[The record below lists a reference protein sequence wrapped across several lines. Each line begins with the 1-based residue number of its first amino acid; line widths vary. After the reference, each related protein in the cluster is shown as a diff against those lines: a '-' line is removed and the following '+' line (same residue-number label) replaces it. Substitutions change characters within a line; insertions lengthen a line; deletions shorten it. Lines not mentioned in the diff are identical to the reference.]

1 MPPLN
6 RFPLIAP
13 FLVATALGGCA
24 VGPDFA
30 TPAAP
35 DVPSF
40 AMKGDK
46 APDTVKLTTGAPA
59 GPWWTAL
66 SSPLLDT
73 TIRNALT
80 QSPTLDE
87 ADATLLQAKAGLA
100 AAKGQSLP
108 QVDLTG
114 GVQRERV
121 NLNAFGFTGFGSG
134 PTTNPTFT
142 LYSLGT
148 GVSYDLDLFGRN
160 RRGIEAAEARAE
172 AQGWRTEAA
181 YLTLTSN
188 VAIQAITIAALRA
201 EIAAV
206 EANIADDQQT
216 VDLITRAAKLGGS
229 TEAAR
234 LSTVTQLEKDRALLP
249 SLQGQ
254 LAEARHA
261 LGLLSGEAPG
271 GWTPPD
277 FAMSGFKVGAA
288 IPIGVP
294 SELVR
299 RRPDIRAAEADLHAA
314 TAEIGVATANM
325 YPNITISA
333 SITQGSLAAGNLFS
347 YDSSAWALG
356 SALTAPIFHGGTLE
370 AERQAAIAAA
380 QATDARYRQTVLKA
394 FTEVADALSAIATDE
409 ATITAQRATEAH
421 AAESLRLSRVAFQE
435 GGGTL
440 LDVLQAQR
448 DRNEA
453 TAARVRAEGQR
464 LADIVR
470 LFAAVGADWRD
481 AAPRQPGA

>member
-1 MPPLN
+1 MQ
-6 RFPLIAP
+6 
-13 FLVATALGGCA
+13 
-24 VGPDFA
+24 
-30 TPAAP
+30 
-35 DVPSF
+35 
-40 AMKGDK
+40 GDK
-46 APDTVKLTTGAPA
+46 APATIRLSAGTQVGA
-59 GPWWTAL
+59 WWTAL
-66 SSPLLDT
+66 SSPLLDA
-73 TIRNALT
+73 TIRNALA

-87 ADATLLQAKAGLA
+87 ADAILLQAKAGLA
-100 AAKGQSLP
+100 AAQGQSLP
-108 QVDLTG
+108 QVDLNG
-114 GVQRERV
+114 GTQRERV
-121 NLNAFGFTGFGSG
+121 NLNAFGFTGFGDG
-134 PTTNPTFT
+134 PTQNPTFT

-160 RRGIEAAEARAE
+160 KRGIEAAAARVE
-172 AQGWRTEAA
+172 AQAWRTDAA
-181 YLTLTSN
+181 YLMLTSN

-216 VDLITRAAKLGGS
+216 VDLITRATELGGS

-249 SLQGQ
+249 SLQGR

-261 LGLLSGEAPG
+261 LALLSGAAPG
-271 GWTPPD
+271 AWAPPN
-277 FAMSGFKVGAA
+277 FEMSAFKMRDAL
-288 IPIGVP
+288 PIGVP
-294 SELVR
+294 SDLVR

-325 YPNITISA
+325 YPDITINA
-333 SITQGSLAAGNLFS
+333 SITQGALASGSLFS

-356 SALTAPIFHGGTLE
+356 SALAAPIFHGGTLQ

-380 QATDARYRQTVLKA
+380 QAADARYRQTVLKA
-394 FTEVADALSAIATDE
+394 FAEVADALSAIATDE
-409 ATITAQRATEAH
+409 ATIAAQQATEEH
-421 AAESLRLSRVAFQE
+421 ATESLRLSRVAFQE

-481 AAPRQPGA
+481 PAQHEPGA